1 MIEGELHE
9 LTDGEDDVP
18 HKVPNDHHSK
28 IVWFFEPVKA
38 TGVLTQDGITQIAY
52 HEYKAGTYT
61 WLDTHLNPIWQRLT
75 DRLPMHMAP
84 NMVTTLGGL
93 HCFVAY
99 LVTWWYCDRFQN
111 EVPPWI
117 LVLNAYCMIWY
128 YTLDCMD
135 GKQARRTGTSSPLG
149 QLFDHGMDC
158 LCLQQHNSMCMV
170 WLCLTEKDAL
180 WFWACQ
186 ATLQFSFYTAQWE
199 EYYTGTLPHATGNLG
214 VTEVNYGLAIVSL
227 FNVLIRDRPTFYSQ
241 PLADWLPASLILES
255 LPLEH
260 LGIKNVQDFQLKHAA
275 MLGWY
280 CLSIFLCILSFSRVL
295 FHLSTFWERFGAFS
309 KLISPFLLSVAPFGV
324 DSTILAR
331 ELRWFSL
338 AYGLALTQITI
349 KLIVFSMA
357 KQSFAAVQ
365 LKEVFPLTV
374 LSYWIRTD
382 AKWRDPGIRLVL
394 QLVTFA
400 YLIRIL
406 RWTASAIGQ
415 LTERLDVYLFTIKPK
430 SNSSNQKKMQ

>member
-1 MIEGELHE
+1 
-9 LTDGEDDVP
+9 
-18 HKVPNDHHSK
+18 
-28 IVWFFEPVKA
+28 
-38 TGVLTQDGITQIAY
+38 
-52 HEYKAGTYT
+52 
-61 WLDTHLNPIWQRLT
+61 
-75 DRLPMHMAP
+75 
-84 NMVTTLGGL
+84 
-93 HCFVAY
+93 
-99 LVTWWYCDRFQN
+99 
-111 EVPPWI
+111 
-117 LVLNAYCMIWY
+117 
-128 YTLDCMD
+128 
-135 GKQARRTGTSSPLG
+135 
-149 QLFDHGMDC
+149 
-158 LCLQQHNSMCMV
+158 MV
-170 WLCLTEKDAL
+170 WLCLNEKDAV

-214 VTEVNYGLAIVSL
+214 VTEVNYGLAVISL
-227 FNVLIRDRPTFYSQ
+227 LNVLIPDRRAFYSQ
-241 PLADWLPASLILES
+241 PLSHWLPASLLES

-260 LGIKNVQDFQLKHAA
+260 LGIENIQDFQLKHGT

-280 CLSIFLCILSFSRVL
+280 CMSIILCILSFSRV
-295 FHLSTFWERFGAFS
+295 FIHLKTFWERFGAVS

-324 DSTILAR
+324 DATILAR

-365 LKEVFPLTV
+365 LKEVFPLT
-374 LSYWIRTD
+374 LLCYWIRTD
-382 AKWRDPGIRLVL
+382 THWRDPGIRLIL
-394 QLVTFA
+394 QLATFV

-430 SNSSNQKKMQ
+430 SSNNKEKKQ

>member
-1 MIEGELHE
+1 
-9 LTDGEDDVP
+9 
-18 HKVPNDHHSK
+18 
-28 IVWFFEPVKA
+28 
-38 TGVLTQDGITQIAY
+38 
-52 HEYKAGTYT
+52 
-61 WLDTHLNPIWQRLT
+61 
-75 DRLPMHMAP
+75 
-84 NMVTTLGGL
+84 
-93 HCFVAY
+93 
-99 LVTWWYCDRFQN
+99 
-111 EVPPWI
+111 
-117 LVLNAYCMIWY
+117 
-128 YTLDCMD
+128 
-135 GKQARRTGTSSPLG
+135 
-149 QLFDHGMDC
+149 
-158 LCLQQHNSMCMV
+158 
-170 WLCLTEKDAL
+170 
-180 WFWACQ
+180 
-186 ATLQFSFYTAQWE
+186 
-199 EYYTGTLPHATGNLG
+199 
-214 VTEVNYGLAIVSL
+214 
-227 FNVLIRDRPTFYSQ
+227 
-241 PLADWLPASLILES
+241 
-255 LPLEH
+255 LEH